1 MPLDAFVSSLLAGS
15 AAGMSV
21 DMGLF
26 PLDTLKTR
34 LQSQAGFW
42 KSGGFSGIYRG
53 IGPAFVGS
61 APNAAVFFCTYDSC
75 KKLLERRVGQNLPWV
90 HMLSASI
97 GEVGACVV
105 RVPVEIVKQRRQVS
119 HHSVRHVFNQVL
131 KHEGF
136 LGFYRGYF
144 STILR
149 EVPFSV
155 IQFPLWEALKVQIA
169 SEQGHCSPFE
179 SSMSGAIAGGVA
191 ACLTTPL
198 DVAKTR
204 IMLAEAGTVES
215 KGSIVPV
222 LRIVYREKGI
232 SGLFAGVLPRT
243 MWISIGGS
251 IFFGTYELVKKYLAD
266 NCD

>member
-1 MPLDAFVSSLLAGS
+1 M
-15 AAGMSV
+15 
-21 DMGLF
+21 
-26 PLDTLKTR
+26 
-34 LQSQAGFW
+34 Q
-42 KSGGFSGIYRG
+42 
-53 IGPAFVGS
+53 
-61 APNAAVFFCTYDSC
+61 
-75 KKLLERRVGQNLPWV
+75 
-90 HMLSASI
+90 
-97 GEVGACVV
+97 
-105 RVPVEIVKQRRQVS
+105 
-119 HHSVRHVFNQVL
+119 
-131 KHEGF
+131 
-136 LGFYRGYF
+136 GFYRGYF

-232 SGLFAGVLPRT
+232 SGLV
-243 MWISIGGS
+243 
-251 IFFGTYELVKKYLAD
+251 
-266 NCD
+266 N